1 MEPAVPPFVVAVLLA
16 LTAGSFFMWLW
27 LLARRWRG
35 ETILAAEPHPPV
47 AWTGLDV
54 LLLILSIF
62 VLQTLAAQV
71 TLGLYGV
78 ESLEKLPGHGRAALL
93 ASTGI
98 AMLLVVAFGVA
109 LFRQRDAQQA
119 ADFGVRLDPATLARD
134 ARIAGGA
141 FLAALLPVYAL
152 QIVLTQWYPKEHP
165 VLEMLREKPSDA
177 MLAAS
182 VFSVVLVA
190 PLAEEFVFRL
200 ALQGWLEKYWRRRY
214 AAPSPSDEDV
224 VEAELADKPAEPPP
238 PPPSEPSDY
247 NPFAPPRVESQ
258 TPPERGEPPPDEN
271 PLRGWRGFLPVLIS
285 SVIFAAMHYGA
296 GPEPISLL
304 PLAFILGFVFLR
316 TGRLLPCVLI
326 HMLFNGLN
334 LGLLAL
340 TL

>member
-1 MEPAVPPFVVAVLLA
+1 MAPAVPPQVVFLLLA
-16 LTAGSFFMWLW
+16 LIAGSFLLW
-27 LLARRWRG
+27 MGLLARLWRG

-47 AWTGLDV
+47 AWSGWDV
-54 LLLILSIF
+54 LLLIFSIF

-71 TLGLYGV
+71 TLGLYGA

-109 LFRQRDAQQA
+109 LFRQRGARRA

-152 QIVLTQWYPKEHP
+152 QIVLTQWYPKQHP
-165 VLEMLREKPSDA
+165 VLEMVREKPSA
-177 MLAAS
+177 ALLAAS

-200 ALQGWLEKYWRRRY
+200 ALQGWLEKHWRRRR
-214 AAPSPSDEDV
+214 AELSPPDV
-224 VEAELADKPAEPPP
+224 VDAELADEPPEPAEPSSAPP
-238 PPPSEPSDY
+238 DH

-258 TPPERGEPPPDEN
+258 TPPERREPPPDES
-271 PLRGWRGFLPVLIS
+271 PLRGRWGLLPVLIS
-285 SVIFAAMHYGA
+285 SIIFSALHYGA

-334 LGLLAL
+334 LSLLAL
-340 TL
+340 SL